1 MFRNTTQAAIIDIMP
16 HWVDTW
22 AICTAPPDL
31 QHVDCFSDDPF
42 GVSIPLVNGLIP
54 DGHIGFGVFGPKWVV
69 TTPEPSTGGLL
80 VAVCFLCAFVALRR
94 RMA

>member
-1 MFRNTTQAAIIDIMP
+1 MP

-31 QHVDCFSDDPF
+31 QHVDCFSDYPF

-80 VAVCFLCAFVALRR
+80 VAGCFLCAFVALRR
-94 RMA
+94 HMA